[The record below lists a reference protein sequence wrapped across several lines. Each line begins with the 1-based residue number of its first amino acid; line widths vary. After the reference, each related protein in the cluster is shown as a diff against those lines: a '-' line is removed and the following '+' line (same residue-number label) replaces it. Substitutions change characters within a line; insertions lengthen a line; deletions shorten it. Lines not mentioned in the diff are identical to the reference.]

1 MSNTPN
7 DFEFQSILR
16 DDDAENELLKHRIY
30 ATIPN
35 YVPRHQNLDWNIYD
49 GNLKVCRLN
58 LISILA
64 PSDSLFEQ
72 EYMYNTCKL
81 HQIHVVGNVHVISS
95 SWMNEKTINL
105 MNKLLLS
112 LQETAP
118 ITLTTTLPILKP
130 RNIVKLNLSIHFS
143 WTWSVFHR
151 SLNFL
156 DFMIRRPLP
165 VRDHV
170 VSITDNESMC
180 DGARPKKLV
189 LPQILHRSSSLL

>member
-1 MSNTPN
+1 MTMPKTNFWN
-7 DFEFQSILR
+7 IEFMPPSLTMFL
-16 DDDAENELLKHRIY
+16 ETKN
-30 ATIPN
+30 
-35 YVPRHQNLDWNIYD
+35 VDWNIYD
-49 GNLKVCRLN
+49 GNLQVCRLN

-118 ITLTTTLPILKP
+118 ITLTTSPPILKP
-130 RNIVKLNLSIHFS
+130 RNIVKLNLSKHFFVNMKCFS
-143 WTWSVFHR
+143 
-151 SLNFL
+151 
-156 DFMIRRPLP
+156 
-165 VRDHV
+165 
-170 VSITDNESMC
+170 
-180 DGARPKKLV
+180 
-189 LPQILHRSSSLL
+189 

>member
-1 MSNTPN
+1 MFPSLMHK
-7 DFEFQSILR
+7 SILR
-16 DDDAENELLKHRIY
+16 DDDAENRLLKHRIY
-30 ATIPN
+30 ATELTPPSITMFLDTKN
-35 YVPRHQNLDWNIYD
+35 VDWNIYD

-118 ITLTTTLPILKP
+118 ITFTTNPPILKP
-130 RNIVKLNLSIHFS
+130 RNIVKLNLSIHYS
-143 WTWSVFHR
+143 WTWSVFIE
-151 SLNFL
+151 LW
-156 DFMIRRPLP
+156 
-165 VRDHV
+165 
-170 VSITDNESMC
+170 
-180 DGARPKKLV
+180 
-189 LPQILHRSSSLL
+189 ILF

>member
-1 MSNTPN
+1 MPKTNFWNIEFTPPN
-7 DFEFQSILR
+7 RHHHPGWSIS
-16 DDDAENELLKHRIY
+16 Y
-30 ATIPN
+30 
-35 YVPRHQNLDWNIYD
+35 YVPKHQNVDWNIYD

-95 SWMNEKTINL
+95 SCMNEKTINL

-118 ITLTTTLPILKP
+118 ITLTTTLPILKS

-143 WTWSVFHR
+143 WTWSVFIE
-151 SLNFL
+151 LW
-156 DFMIRRPLP
+156 
-165 VRDHV
+165 
-170 VSITDNESMC
+170 
-180 DGARPKKLV
+180 
-189 LPQILHRSSSLL
+189 ILFQLLLW